1 MDLGV
6 KPESQE
12 PSSVS
17 CASTNTI
24 AALLAGAADPTAA
37 ERFEVHLDQCPTCR
51 RLVAELGRGL
61 SAIDHVP
68 PRTPLPRIGDAIGRY
83 ALQQLVGVGGM
94 GVVYRAHD
102 TTLDREVALKLLRP
116 DLLEGPSLLAEAQAM
131 ARLQHPNIVTVHDAG
146 IANGQLYVCM
156 EYVAGTTLRAAT
168 QGQAWRA
175 IVDMYRAAGEGL
187 AFVHRAKLMHLDFKP
202 DNVLVDRDGRVRVTD
217 FGLARRVGTRDER
230 IAGTPAYMP
239 PEQRI
244 SGRIDARADQYAFCA
259 SLREALGDD
268 AARLRR
274 VLERGLAPRAGDR
287 YRDMDAL
294 LAAIADA
301 MRPRRA
307 PVAIGLVA
315 SVAVATAMLMPQPT
329 HVITATIDRP
339 RTVWRDRYQPLTPP
353 PAATSAMTSPHPVH
367 AARVGA
373 ELQRALTLHV
383 ARVLADRDTRVFSTT
398 TTTTTRTT
406 TATTEAKAGA
416 APDDAATAC
425 DDGSPITCNLWPPSC
440 PAGTSLAAQSG
451 CWTCA
456 EPQSCMSLGFP
467 HTCNDGS
474 PLRCAQEPPSCPGRA
489 IAAIRNGCWSCQDPF
504 TCWSRLPQPHA
515 APPRRPPARPTHAG
529 SNTGSNTGSNSGSNT
544 GSDGDGGS
552 VCGNGFCEVG
562 EDHVSCAGD
571 CCETGATGAC
581 LAQCGNG
588 FCEEGE
594 DHASCASDCCETT
607 TAGAC
612 APVCGNG
619 FCEEGETCP
628 GECP

>member
-1 MDLGV
+1 
-6 KPESQE
+6 
-12 PSSVS
+12 VS

-24 AALLAGAADPTAA
+24 AALLAGAADPAAA
-37 ERFEVHLDQCPTCR
+37 ERLEVHLDQCPTCR

-61 SAIDHVP
+61 SAIDHTVP
-68 PRTPLPRIGDAIGRY
+68 RATLPAIGAAIGRY
-83 ALQQLVGVGGM
+83 SLQQVIGVGGM

-146 IANGQLYVCM
+146 IASGQLYVCM

-168 QGQAWRA
+168 QDQPWRT

-187 AFVHRAKLMHLDFKP
+187 AYVHRAKLMHLDFKP

-217 FGLARRVGTRDER
+217 FGLARMVGTRDKR
-230 IAGTPAYMP
+230 IAGTPAYMA

-259 SLREALGDD
+259 SLREALGDE

-274 VLERGLAPRAGDR
+274 VLERGLAPHAADR

-301 MRPRRA
+301 VRPRRV

-315 SVAVATAMLMPQPT
+315 SAAVATAMLLPQAT
-329 HVITATIDRP
+329 HVITNTIDRP

-353 PAATSAMTSPHPVH
+353 SPAIVATSDMTPPS
-367 AARVGA
+367 A
-373 ELQRALTLHV
+373 ELQRALTSHV
-383 ARVLADRDTRVFSTT
+383 ARALSHRNPTVLMVSTT
-398 TTTTTRTT
+398 TTTPTPTT
-406 TATTEAKAGA
+406 TATTLEANDGA
-416 APDDAATAC
+416 ARDDATTAC
-425 DDGSPITCNLWPPSC
+425 DDGSPITCSLWPPSC
-440 PAGTSLAAQSG
+440 PAGTSLAAQAG
-451 CWTCA
+451 CWICA
-456 EPQSCMSLGFP
+456 EPQSCTSLGFP
-467 HTCNDGS
+467 RTCNDGT
-474 PLRCAQEPPSCPGRA
+474 PLRCSQEPPSCPGRA
-489 IAAIRNGCWSCQDPF
+489 IAAIRNGCWSCEDPF
-504 TCWSRLPQPHA
+504 TCWSRLPHPHA
-515 APPRRPPARPTHAG
+515 APPRRPPTRPTH
-529 SNTGSNTGSNSGSNT
+529 TGSNT
-544 GSDGDGGS
+544 GSDGAGGS

-562 EDHVSCAGD
+562 EDHIACAGD
-571 CCETGATGAC
+571 CCETGPTGAC

-588 FCEEGE
+588 FCESGE
-594 DHASCASDCCETT
+594 DHSSCASDCCETT
-607 TAGAC
+607 STGAC

-619 FCEEGETCP
+619 FCEQDETCP
-628 GECP
+628 GECS